1 MDRTALKTA
10 AAKYGT
16 PLYLFDL
23 DAFTARAEK
32 VRAAFGSHVQLCYSM
47 KANPFVLRGLPDVFR
62 WVEVC
67 SPGELTI
74 CEKLGIAPERI
85 LYSGVNKGADDVAR
99 AVALG
104 ADLLTAE
111 STLHFDLICAAAA
124 AQGKHVRVLPR
135 LTAGSQFGMDPAA
148 LEALVARRAEFP
160 NVTIAGIHYFSG
172 TQKRKDAV
180 IAKELAHLDEYLTML
195 HDKYGFTAQHVEYGP
210 GLNAECLR
218 DDAEARDGALLD
230 AAAAHI
236 RAFGE
241 KYPLTIEMGRFFAAP
256 CGTFLTGVADAKCNL
271 GVNYAVCDGGMHQV
285 KYDGQLMGM
294 QSPPLTLLRESA
306 DAAEPWMLCGSLC
319 TTADVL
325 VREAQLPP
333 LRVGDGGMHQV
344 KYDGQLMGMQSPPLT
359 LLRESADAAEPWM
372 LCGSLCTTADVLVRE
387 AQLPPLRVGDV
398 IAFGRCGAYSVTEG
412 VAVFLSRDM
421 PRVALCRGG
430 DFTLVR
436 DRFATDVLNTCRT
449 PEDEA

>member
-1 MDRTALKTA
+1 MDKTALRTAA
-10 AAKYGT
+10 EKYGT

-23 DAFTARAEK
+23 DAFTARAQR
-32 VRAAFGSHVQLCYSM
+32 VRAAFGSDVHLCYSM

-74 CEKLGIAPERI
+74 CEKLGIPPERI

-124 AQGKHVRVLPR
+124 AQGKHVHVLPR
-135 LTAGSQFGMDPAA
+135 LTAGSQFGMDPDA
-148 LEALVARRAEFP
+148 LAGLVARRAEFP

-172 TQKRKDAV
+172 TQKRKDSV
-180 IAKELAHLDEYLTML
+180 IARELAHLDEYLTML

-210 GLNAECLR
+210 GLNAECFR
-218 DDAEARDGALLD
+218 DDAEARDCALLD
-230 AAAAHI
+230 AAAEHI
-236 RAFGE
+236 RAFGA

-294 QSPPLTLLRESA
+294 QVPPLTLLRESA
-306 DAAEPWMLCGSLC
+306 DAAGPWML
-319 TTADVL
+319 
-325 VREAQLPP
+325 
-333 LRVGDGGMHQV
+333 
-344 KYDGQLMGMQSPPLT
+344 
-359 LLRESADAAEPWM
+359 
-372 LCGSLCTTADVLVRE
+372 
-387 AQLPPLRVGDV
+387 
-398 IAFGRCGAYSVTEG
+398 CGAYSVTEG
-412 VAVFLSRDM
+412 VSVFLSRDM
-421 PRVALCRGG
+421 PRVALYRDGA
-430 DFTLVR
+430 FTLVR
-436 DRFATDVLNTCRT
+436 DRFATDVLNTCQT
-449 PEDEA
+449 LEDGK

>member
-10 AAKYGT
+10 AAEYGT

-148 LEALVARRAEFP
+148 LEELVARRAEFR

-172 TQKRKDAV
+172 TQKRRGAV
-180 IAKELAHLDEYLTML
+180 SAKELAHLDEYLTML

-230 AAAAHI
+230 AAAEHI

-241 KYPLTIEMGRFFAAP
+241 KYPLTI
-256 CGTFLTGVADAKCNL
+256 
-271 GVNYAVCDGGMHQV
+271 DGA
-285 KYDGQLMGM
+285 LF
-294 QSPPLTLLRESA
+294 R
-306 DAAEPWMLCGSLC
+306 
-319 TTADVL
+319 
-325 VREAQLPP
+325 RP
-333 LRVGDGGMHQV
+333 LRHVPHRRGRRQV
-344 KYDGQLMGMQSPPLT
+344 QPR
-359 LLRESADAAEPWM
+359 RE
-372 LCGSLCTTADVLVRE
+372 
-387 AQLPPLRVGDV
+387 
-398 IAFGRCGAYSVTEG
+398 
-412 VAVFLSRDM
+412 
-421 PRVALCRGG
+421 LCR
-430 DFTLVR
+430 VR
-436 DRFATDVLNTCRT
+436 RRYASGEV
-449 PEDEA
+449 